1 MRYPLQHP
9 KISTATSYNIYYNM
23 TIQCFP
29 ATTFASLQPP
39 VAARN
44 ARRSK
49 LLQRPAR
56 LTLVGEWRPGWGK
69 ARGSD
74 GSAPPSRAHHGCCS
88 ELLRRPMQRKL
99 SGAAAGAAHP
109 PWGVAASAGCTRCSS
124 LHSSR
129 RGGPWEAGTRAHER
143 WTRPICSNTTF
154 GPASGK
160 NRGIPTNHFCSSGI
174 LFTGEKKLDLR
185 ACINERRRPLMQAE
199 KTSEPLPHPYIE
211 AL

>member
-1 MRYPLQHP
+1 LQTSKNHYCNTMRYPLQHP

-39 VAARN
+39 GAARN

-49 LLQRPAR
+49 LLRRPAR

-74 GSAPPSRAHHGCCS
+74 GSAPPSGAHHGCCS

-99 SGAAAGAAHP
+99 WGAAAGAAHP

-129 RGGPWEAGTRAHER
+129 RRAPLGGWD
-143 WTRPICSNTTF
+143 
-154 GPASGK
+154 
-160 NRGIPTNHFCSSGI
+160 SS
-174 LFTGEKKLDLR
+174 
-185 ACINERRRPLMQAE
+185 A
-199 KTSEPLPHPYIE
+199 
-211 AL
+211 

>member
-9 KISTATSYNIYYNM
+9 KISTATSYDIYYNM

-39 VAARN
+39 GYARY

-49 LLQRPAR
+49 LLRRPAR

-74 GSAPPSRAHHGCCS
+74 GPAPPSHSHHGCCS

-160 NRGIPTNHFCSSGI
+160 NRGVPTNHFCSSGI
-174 LFTGEKKLDLR
+174 LFTGEKNSTCERVLMKEEDLS
-185 ACINERRRPLMQAE
+185 CRPKKPPNPCPTL
-199 KTSEPLPHPYIE
+199 T
-211 AL
+211 